1 MGMDKLKSLTIFMRS
16 AQHGSFSE
24 AARQLGMAPSAVS
37 RAVLRLEEELGVRL
51 LQRTTR
57 SLTLTED
64 GNRFYDR
71 VQQILND
78 LEEAELE
85 VKRSQSMPLG
95 TLRLDLSFVFGKM
108 HIAPALLQFAA
119 QYPQLN
125 LNVSFNDRLIDLIEE
140 GIDATVR
147 IGTSRDSC
155 LIMHHLATARYIT
168 CASPQYLAQ
177 YGTPT
182 TLTELLQHRCVNFI
196 YPQTR
201 REPSWKFAQNGKS
214 IDLGVNS
221 YLRFD
226 NSEVLLEAVIQG
238 AGVVQ
243 LPKFVAAKAIARGDL
258 QLILQS
264 YASQFG
270 LPIAVL
276 YPQKRYLSAKVRV
289 FIEFMKELTA
299 ALKQVDVVD

>member
-1 MGMDKLKSLTIFMRS
+1 MDKLKSLMIFMRS
-16 AQHGSFSE
+16 AQCGSFSE

-37 RAVLRLEEELGVRL
+37 RAVLRLEDDLGVRL
-51 LQRTTR
+51 LGRTTR

-64 GNRFYDR
+64 GNRFYQR

-85 VKRSQSMPLG
+85 VKRSQSLPTG
-95 TLRLDLSFVFGKM
+95 TLRIDLSFAFGKL
-108 HIAPALLQFAA
+108 HIAPALLQFAT
-119 QYPQLN
+119 QYPELK
-125 LNVSFNDRLIDLIEE
+125 LNVSFNDRLIDLVEE

-147 IGTSRDSC
+147 IGLSSDSS
-155 LIMHHLATARYIT
+155 LIMHYLATARYIT

-177 YGTPT
+177 NGMPT
-182 TLTELLQHRCVNFI
+182 TPTELLQHRTVNFI
-196 YPQTR
+196 YPQSR
-201 REPSWKFAQNGKS
+201 QEPTWKFEQDGKE
-214 IDLGVNS
+214 IDLAVNS

-226 NSEVLLEAVIQG
+226 NSEVILEAVIQG

-243 LPKFVAAKAIARGDL
+243 LPKFIAANAIALGHL
-258 QLILQS
+258 QPILQS
-264 YASQFG
+264 YAPQVG

-289 FIEFMKELTA
+289 FVEFMTA
-299 ALKQVDVVD
+299 LIAVLKRADVVD

>member
-1 MGMDKLKSLTIFMRS
+1 MIFMRS

-37 RAVLRLEEELGVRL
+37 RAVLRLEDELGVRL

-57 SLTLTED
+57 SLTLSEE
-64 GNRFYDR
+64 GNRFYQR
-71 VQQILND
+71 AQHILND

-85 VKRSQSMPLG
+85 IKQSQSIPIG
-95 TLRLDLSFVFGKM
+95 TLRLDLSFTFGKM

-119 QYPQLN
+119 QYPELK

-140 GIDATVR
+140 GVDATVR
-147 IGTSRDSC
+147 IGMPNDSS

-177 YGTPT
+177 QGTPT
-182 TLTELLQHRCVNFI
+182 TLTELLQHRCVNFV

-201 REPSWKFAQNGKS
+201 QEPTWKFEQNGELF
-214 IDLGVNS
+214 DLVVDS

-226 NSEVLLEAVIQG
+226 NSEVILAAVIQG

-243 LPKFVAAKAIARGDL
+243 LPKFIAANAIARGDL
-258 QLILQS
+258 QPILQS
-264 YASQFG
+264 YAPQVG
-270 LPIAVL
+270 LPITVL

-289 FIEFMKELTA
+289 FVEFMTELAA
-299 ALKQVDVVD
+299 ALKRSDVVD

>member
-1 MGMDKLKSLTIFMRS
+1 MDKLKSLMIFMRS
-16 AQHGSFSE
+16 AQSGSFSE

-37 RAVLRLEEELGVRL
+37 RAVLRLEDELEVRL

-57 SLTLTED
+57 SLTLTEEGD
-64 GNRFYDR
+64 RFYQR
-71 VQQILND
+71 CQQISED
-78 LEEAELE
+78 LKEAELE
-85 VKRSQSMPLG
+85 VKQSQSVPIG
-95 TLRLDLSFVFGKM
+95 TLRLDLSFTFGKL
-108 HIAPALLQFAA
+108 HIAPALLRFAA
-119 QYPQLN
+119 QYPELK
-125 LNVSFNDRLIDLIEE
+125 LNVSFNDRLIDLIEA

-147 IGTSRDSC
+147 IGMSSDSG
-155 LIMHHLATARYIT
+155 LIMHHIATAHYVT

-177 YGTPT
+177 HGTPT
-182 TLTELLQHRCVNFI
+182 TPIELLEHRCVNFI

-201 REPSWKFAQNGKS
+201 REYSWKFEQDEKAINLAV
-214 IDLGVNS
+214 DS

-226 NSEVLLEAVIQG
+226 NSEVILESVIEG

-243 LPKFVAAKAIARGDL
+243 LPKFIAAKAIARGDL

-264 YASQFG
+264 YTTRIG

-289 FIEFMKELTA
+289 FVEFMTELAA
-299 ALKQVDVVD
+299 ALKQIDVID

>member
-1 MGMDKLKSLTIFMRS
+1 MDKLKSLMIFMRS
-16 AQHGSFSE
+16 AQCCSFSQ

-37 RAVLRLEEELGVRL
+37 RAVLRLEDELGVLL

-57 SLTLTED
+57 SLTLTEA
-64 GNRFYDR
+64 GNRFYQR
-71 VQQILND
+71 CQQIIND

-85 VKRSQSMPLG
+85 VKQSQSLPLG
-95 TLRLDLSFVFGKM
+95 TLRLDLSFTFGKM
-108 HIAPALLQFAA
+108 HIAPALIRFAV
-119 QYPQLN
+119 QYPELN
-125 LNVSFNDRLIDLIEE
+125 LDVSFNDRLIDLIEE

-147 IGTSRDSC
+147 IGMSRDSS
-155 LIMHHLATARYIT
+155 LIMHHLATTRYIT

-196 YPQTR
+196 YSQTR
-201 REPSWKFAQNGKS
+201 REPHWKFEQAGKA
-214 IDLGVNS
+214 IDFAVDS

-226 NSEVLLEAVIQG
+226 NSDVLLEAVIQG

-243 LPKFVAAKAIARGDL
+243 FPQFIVAKAISRGDL
-258 QLILQS
+258 RPILQS
-264 YASQFG
+264 YASQVG

-289 FIEFMKELTA
+289 FVEFMRELTA
-299 ALKQVDVVD
+299 ALKRVDVVD

>member
-1 MGMDKLKSLTIFMRS
+1 MDKLKSLTIFMRS
-16 AQHGSFSE
+16 AQCGSFSE

-37 RAVLRLEEELGVRL
+37 RAVLRLEDELGVRL

-64 GNRFYDR
+64 GERFYQR
-71 VQQILND
+71 CQQILND

-85 VKRSQSMPLG
+85 VKQSQSLPTG
-95 TLRLDLSFVFGKM
+95 TLRLDLSFTFGKL
-108 HIAPALLQFAA
+108 HIAPALLQFAK
-119 QYPQLN
+119 QHPELK
-125 LNVSFNDRLIDLIEE
+125 LNVSFNDRLLDLIEE

-147 IGTSRDSC
+147 IGIPNDSS
-155 LIMHHLATARYIT
+155 LIMHHLATARYVT

-177 YGTPT
+177 QGTPIT
-182 TLTELLQHRCVNFI
+182 PTDLLQHRCVNFI
-196 YPQTR
+196 FPQTR
-201 REPSWKFAQNGKS
+201 REYDWKFEQAGNA
-214 IDLGVNS
+214 IALTVDS

-226 NSEVLLEAVIQG
+226 NSEVILAAVIQG

-243 LPKFVAAKAIARGDL
+243 LPKFIAANAIARGDL
-258 QLILQS
+258 QPILQS
-264 YASQFG
+264 YATQAE

-289 FIEFMKELTA
+289 FVEFMTELTV
-299 ALKQVDVVD
+299 ALKQIDVVD

>member
-1 MGMDKLKSLTIFMRS
+1 MDKLKSLRIFIRS

-37 RAVLRLEEELGVRL
+37 RAVLRLEDELGVRL

-57 SLTLTED
+57 SLTLTDD
-64 GNRFYDR
+64 GNRFYQR
-71 VQQILND
+71 CQQMLND

-85 VKRSQSMPLG
+85 VKQSQINPIG
-95 TLRLDLSFVFGKM
+95 TLRLDLSFVFGKL

-119 QYPQLN
+119 QYPELN

-147 IGTSRDSC
+147 IGLGSDSS
-155 LIMHHLATARYIT
+155 LIMHHLATAHYIT
-168 CASPQYLAQ
+168 CASPQYLAR

-196 YPQTR
+196 FPQTR
-201 REPSWKFAQNGKS
+201 REANWKFEQDGKA
-214 IDLGVNS
+214 IDFAVES

-226 NSEVLLEAVIQG
+226 NSEVILETVIQG
-238 AGVVQ
+238 GGVVQ
-243 LPKFVAAKAIARGDL
+243 LPKFVAAKAIAQGSL
-258 QLILQS
+258 QPILQS
-264 YASQFG
+264 YAPQVG

-276 YPQKRYLSAKVRV
+276 SPQKRYLSAKVRV
-289 FIEFMKELTA
+289 FVEFMKELA
-299 ALKQVDVVD
+299 ATLKRADVVD

>member
-1 MGMDKLKSLTIFMRS
+1 MDKLKSLMIFMRS
-16 AQHGSFSE
+16 AQSCSFSE

-37 RAVLRLEEELGVRL
+37 RAVLRLEDELGVRL

-64 GNRFYDR
+64 GNRFYER
-71 VQQILND
+71 CQQILDD

-85 VKRSQSMPLG
+85 VKQSQSVAIG
-95 TLRLDLSFVFGKM
+95 TLRLDLSFTFGKM

-119 QYPQLN
+119 QYPKLN

-147 IGTSRDSC
+147 IGMSTDSR
-155 LIMHHLATARYIT
+155 LIMHHLATAHYIT
-168 CASPQYLAQ
+168 CAAPQYLAQ

-201 REPSWKFAQNGKS
+201 REPDWKFEQDKKL
-214 IDLGVNS
+214 IDISVDS
-221 YLRFD
+221 YLKFD
-226 NSEVLLEAVIQG
+226 NSEVILEAVIQG

-243 LPKFVAAKAIARGDL
+243 LPKFIAAKAIACGDL
-258 QLILQS
+258 QPILQS
-264 YASQFG
+264 YATRIG

-289 FIEFMKELTA
+289 FVEFMTELTA
-299 ALKQVDVVD
+299 VLKRVDVVD

>member
-1 MGMDKLKSLTIFMRS
+1 MDKLKSLMIFMRS

-37 RAVLRLEEELGVRL
+37 RAVLRLEDELGVRL

-57 SLTLTED
+57 SLTLSEE
-64 GNRFYDR
+64 GNRFYQR
-71 VQQILND
+71 AQHILND

-85 VKRSQSMPLG
+85 VKQSQSIPIG
-95 TLRLDLSFVFGKM
+95 TLRLDLSFTFGKM

-119 QYPQLN
+119 QYPELK

-140 GIDATVR
+140 GVDATVR
-147 IGTSRDSC
+147 IGMPNDSS

-177 YGTPT
+177 QGTPT
-182 TLTELLQHRCVNFI
+182 TLTELLQHRCVNFV

-201 REPSWKFAQNGKS
+201 QEPTWKFEQNGELF
-214 IDLGVNS
+214 DLVVDS

-226 NSEVLLEAVIQG
+226 NSEVILAAVIQG

-243 LPKFVAAKAIARGDL
+243 LPKFIAANAIARGDL
-258 QLILQS
+258 QPILQS
-264 YASQFG
+264 YAPQVG
-270 LPIAVL
+270 LPISVL

-289 FIEFMKELTA
+289 FVEFMTELA
-299 ALKQVDVVD
+299 ADLKRSDVVD

>member
-1 MGMDKLKSLTIFMRS
+1 MDKLKSLMIFMRS
-16 AQHGSFSE
+16 AQCCSFSK

-37 RAVLRLEEELGVRL
+37 RAVLRLENELGVRL

-64 GNRFYDR
+64 GNRFYER
-71 VQQILND
+71 CQQIFND

-85 VKRSQSMPLG
+85 VKQSKSMPTG
-95 TLRLDLSFVFGKM
+95 TLRLSLSFVFGKM
-108 HIAPALLQFAA
+108 HIAPALLRFAA
-119 QYPQLN
+119 QYPELN
-125 LNVSFNDRLIDLIEE
+125 LNVSFNDSLIDLIKE

-147 IGTSRDSC
+147 IGMSSDSR
-155 LIMHHLATARYIT
+155 LIMQHLATARYIT

-182 TLTELLQHRCVNFI
+182 TPAELLQHRCVNFI

-201 REPSWKFAQNGKS
+201 REPSWKFEQNGKS
-214 IDLGVNS
+214 IDLSVNS

-226 NSEVLLEAVIQG
+226 NSEVILEAVIQG

-243 LPKFVAAKAIARGDL
+243 LPKFVAAKAVARGDL
-258 QLILQS
+258 QPILQS
-264 YASQFG
+264 YATEVG

-289 FIEFMKELTA
+289 FVDFMRELTA
-299 ALKQVDVVD
+299 ALKQDDIVN

>member
-1 MGMDKLKSLTIFMRS
+1 MDKLKSLMIFMRS
-16 AQHGSFSE
+16 AQSGSFSQ
-24 AARQLGMAPSAVS
+24 AARHLGMAPSAVS
-37 RAVLRLEEELGVRL
+37 RAVLRLEDELGVRL

-64 GNRFYDR
+64 GNRFYQR
-71 VQQILND
+71 CQQILND

-85 VKRSQSMPLG
+85 VKQSQSTPLG
-95 TLRLDLSFVFGKM
+95 TLRLDLSFVFGKL
-108 HIAPALLQFAA
+108 HIAPALLRFAA

-125 LNVSFNDRLIDLIEE
+125 LNVSFNDRLIDLVEE

-147 IGTSRDSC
+147 IGMSSDSR
-155 LIMHHLATARYIT
+155 LIMHHLATAHYIT

-182 TLTELLQHRCVNFI
+182 TPKELLRHRCVNFI

-201 REPSWKFAQNGKS
+201 REPNWKFEQDGKP
-214 IDLGVNS
+214 IDLAVDS
-221 YLRFD
+221 YLQFD
-226 NSEVLLEAVIQG
+226 NSEVILEAVIQG

-243 LPKFVAAKAIARGDL
+243 FPKFIAAKAIASGNL
-258 QLILQS
+258 QPILQS
-264 YASQFG
+264 YTTHVG

-289 FIEFMKELTA
+289 FVDFMAELTA
-299 ALKQVDVVD
+299 ALKRVDVVD

>member
-1 MGMDKLKSLTIFMRS
+1 MDKLKSLMIFMRS

-37 RAVLRLEEELGVRL
+37 RAVLRLEDELGLRL

-57 SLTLTED
+57 SLRLTED
-64 GNRFYDR
+64 GNRFYQR
-71 VQQILND
+71 CQQILNE

-85 VKRSQSMPLG
+85 VKQSHSVPIG
-95 TLRLDLSFVFGKM
+95 TLRLDLSFTFGKM
-108 HIAPALLQFAA
+108 HIAPALLRFAA
-119 QYPQLN
+119 QYPELN
-125 LNVSFNDRLIDLIEE
+125 LNVSFNDRLSDLIEE

-147 IGTSRDSC
+147 IGLSSDSG
-155 LIMHHLATARYIT
+155 LIMHHLATASYIT

-196 YPQTR
+196 FPQTR
-201 REPSWKFAQNGKS
+201 REPTWKFEQDGKL
-214 IDLGVNS
+214 IDLSINS

-226 NSEVLLEAVIQG
+226 NSEVILEAVIQG

-243 LPKFVAAKAIARGDL
+243 FPKFVAAKAIARGDL

-264 YASQFG
+264 YTTQVG

-289 FIEFMKELTA
+289 FVEFMRELTA

>member
-1 MGMDKLKSLTIFMRS
+1 MDKLKSLMIFMRS
-16 AQHGSFSE
+16 VQYCSFSE

-37 RAVLRLEEELGVRL
+37 RAVLRLEDELEVRL

-64 GNRFYDR
+64 GNRFYER
-71 VQQILND
+71 CQQILND

-85 VKRSQSMPLG
+85 VKQSQSMPIG
-95 TLRLDLSFVFGKM
+95 TLRLDLSFTFGKM
-108 HIAPALLQFAA
+108 HIAPALLRFAA
-119 QYPQLN
+119 QYPKLN
-125 LNVSFNDRLIDLIEE
+125 LNVSFNDHLIDLIEE

-147 IGTSRDSC
+147 IGMSSDNC
-155 LIMHHLATARYIT
+155 LMMHHLATARYIT

-182 TLTELLQHRCVNFI
+182 TPTELLQHRCVNFI

-201 REPSWKFAQNGKS
+201 REPSWKFEQDGKFL
-214 IDLGVNS
+214 DLSVDS

-226 NSEVLLEAVIQG
+226 NSEVILEAVIQG

-243 LPKFVAAKAIARGDL
+243 LPKFIAAKAIARGNL
-258 QLILQS
+258 QPILQS
-264 YASQFG
+264 YATQVG
-270 LPIAVL
+270 LPISVL

-289 FIEFMKELTA
+289 FVEFMTELTA
-299 ALKQVDVVD
+299 ALKQINVVD

>member
-1 MGMDKLKSLTIFMRS
+1 MDKLKSLMIFMRS

-37 RAVLRLEEELGVRL
+37 RAVLRLEDNLGVRL
-51 LQRTTR
+51 LHRTTR
-57 SLTLTED
+57 SLALTED
-64 GNRFYDR
+64 GNRFYQR
-71 VQQILND
+71 CQQILND

-85 VKRSQSMPLG
+85 VKQSQSMPIR
-95 TLRLDLSFVFGKM
+95 TLRLDLIFVFGKL
-108 HIAPALLQFAA
+108 HIAPALLRFAA
-119 QYPQLN
+119 EPELN

-147 IGTSRDSC
+147 IGMISDSG
-155 LIMHHLATARYIT
+155 LLMQHLATARYIT

-182 TLTELLQHRCVNFI
+182 TPTELLQHRCVNFI
-196 YPQTR
+196 FPQTR
-201 REPSWKFAQNGKS
+201 REPNWKFEQDGKL
-214 IDLGVNS
+214 IDLSVNS
-221 YLRFD
+221 YLQFD
-226 NSEVLLEAVIQG
+226 NSEVILEAVIQG

-243 LPKFVAAKAIARGDL
+243 FPKFIAAKAIARGDL
-258 QLILQS
+258 QPILQP
-264 YASQFG
+264 YTPQVG

-289 FIEFMKELTA
+289 FVEFMRELTA
-299 ALKQVDVVD
+299 ALKRVDVVD